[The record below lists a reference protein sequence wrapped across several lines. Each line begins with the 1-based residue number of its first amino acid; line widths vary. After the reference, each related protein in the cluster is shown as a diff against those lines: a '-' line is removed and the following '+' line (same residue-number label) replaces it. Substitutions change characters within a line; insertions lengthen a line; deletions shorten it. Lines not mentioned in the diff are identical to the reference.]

1 LSILAGREEAA
12 QRADFAQQ
20 AASRLL
26 RKQAMDQSAPF
37 KQTILVID
45 DDRATLLLVARVLTD
60 AGYTVVTAQSG
71 FEAVDQLRRR
81 PYDFHL
87 AITDFVMPFMDGEAT
102 FTRLR
107 EIRPD
112 LPVILATG
120 FIQQEKLQQLAGS
133 GLSGFLR
140 KPIPPDEIVNTVRI
154 TLESVKYSGGV
165 SNVPGLPLA
174 Y

>member
-1 LSILAGREEAA
+1 
-12 QRADFAQQ
+12 
-20 AASRLL
+20 
-26 RKQAMDQSAPF
+26 MDQSAPF

-45 DDRATLLLVARVLTD
+45 DDRATLLLIARVLSD

-102 FTRLR
+102 FARMR

-140 KPIPPDEIVNTVRI
+140 KPIPPDEIVNTVRM

-165 SNVPGLPLA
+165 SNLPGLSLGR
-174 Y
+174 

>member
-1 LSILAGREEAA
+1 
-12 QRADFAQQ
+12 
-20 AASRLL
+20 
-26 RKQAMDQSAPF
+26 MDNPAPF
-37 KQTILVID
+37 KQTILIVD
-45 DDRATLLLVARVLTD
+45 DDRATLLLEARVLSD

-71 FEAVDQLRRR
+71 FEAIDKLRRR

-87 AITDFVMPFMDGEAT
+87 AITDFVMPFMDGEAL
-102 FTRLR
+102 FARLR

-140 KPIPPDEIVNTVRI
+140 KPIPPDEIVNTVRM
-154 TLESVKYSGGV
+154 TLENVKYSGGTGAPV
-165 SNVPGLPLA
+165 GIPIA
-174 Y
+174 F